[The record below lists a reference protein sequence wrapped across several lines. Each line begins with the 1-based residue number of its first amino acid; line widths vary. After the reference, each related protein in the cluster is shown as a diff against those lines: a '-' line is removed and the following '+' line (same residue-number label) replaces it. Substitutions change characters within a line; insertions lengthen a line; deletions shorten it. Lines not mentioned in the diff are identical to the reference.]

1 MALKAAQWPCHPRRH
16 KFIVY
21 ASSAVTVD
29 PLQYGPL
36 MGHCAHGGQV
46 AACLKAEDFVDGR
59 DALRSI
65 ERVDSLCIRLH
76 RLAPI
81 AGPGAE
87 PAAAP
92 SRRGRRRGQGR
103 LHHHRRAAQAAA
115 RGAPAVM
122 EHTCV

>member
-1 MALKAAQWPCHPRRH
+1 
-16 KFIVY
+16 
-21 ASSAVTVD
+21 
-29 PLQYGPL
+29 

-87 PAAAP
+87 PAAAGP
-92 SRRGRRRGQGR
+92 AGEAGGGG
-103 LHHHRRAAQAAA
+103 
-115 RGAPAVM
+115 RGACITIGELLKLPHQVRLP
-122 EHTCV
+122 